1 MAKNIGNKVSR
12 VLDVKDRNFTSVIYQ
27 QKRPP
32 LDSEFN
38 LMQEIQNENISNLL
52 KEITPSGFLELSK
65 IEGAPEDRTL
75 LNSNWKNAIKFK
87 NPYAL
92 VNGWLIH
99 IGGGTNQFQANAIE
113 DIWAQISNDP
123 DEIAFILSEPPLTAH
138 RQDLVFLE
146 VWQVVLKTSDIV
158 HKDGFVQSSLDPLE
172 NDLIDPNL
180 EIETSQRVQVQ
191 YRFRRANGVDFV
203 AFREGLGHASATAQG
218 PLPSPNLNYRYSKH
232 PTDSGLYISGDGS
245 DISKTDLGTV
255 DGYIYA
261 LPICRVHRKNR
272 TAYSTTNQ
280 NGSANSLLTSVT
292 SDRPDGLFHDEI
304 NDGDIEDLRH
314 LVSINGFD
322 LKNLLDENLY
332 NLWSSNLSGELKSS
346 INDENV
352 IGSKIIQIDGI
363 STSAIT
369 GVNTSSRVPD
379 GNRRS
384 FTEGRE
390 IQKIS
395 FNISNPVFNGGKIW
409 FVPKG
414 KKLPTNSWEYEM
426 WDENIFYSRISSLE
440 YRPKVIIW
448 DQTSKIREEI
458 SAGTWF
464 QLGEYR
470 LFDYIEDDC
479 KNRIE
484 FQPDPADVSKFQGKS
499 VTFVFDFYTREG
511 GGIGNTQGGFNF
523 KIHKMLSAF
532 NNKDSS
538 EVETN
543 HYKIPST
550 TKNLKN
556 ARNILSSDGNDNTI
570 DITYV
575 DTALTRSIARF
586 EEASIP
592 TSSLEE
598 KYKGACIEITYHVVS
613 SGSATV
619 NIPNIVY
626 GRSVFG
632 VFSGYNL
639 TRESW
644 LSYGIQKTSESYEV
658 SGLVVTEGDILSFTL
673 LCGNYTTD
681 YIPHIKGISNF
692 AKMYVFQS
700 SVSPG
705 EQGRQGVINVKKD
718 SLRNLCDG
726 VLANCGYYNGSRF
739 AFVGYLNN
747 RLVEISEIEGLGT
760 PVIKY
765 TLAEAPNTSGVLDIH
780 FIGYYNPD
788 LPPAGPN
795 STEAD
800 RFYFAYQHLP
810 YKGILRTRLAT
821 NATERFRILKIDE
834 KIAVTTAGSGSRDQY
849 VSDELKGLIENLPIN
864 SNTRGYNF
872 FGSSI
877 EYSLNGGNSSL
888 RLAHGRGP
896 SQDSYSSQSTF
907 LFEGQVLTLGINSNA
922 PMLRGASV
930 LSPTIHERGFNLNA
944 PTIRDSLGNLLT
956 DPETNLPYDIVFNR
970 DMSQY
975 NHLTQWS
982 AIVEGL
988 DSYKG
993 ELFLLVITTTST
1005 VYNKLEGLEY
1015 EYLEQKDLYRND
1027 ALGKGQETI
1036 LRNDLTANQLN
1047 LFLGR
1052 KIVGAADIIPL
1063 EGRPLIKV

>member
-1 MAKNIGNKVSR
+1 MAKNLGNKVSR
-12 VLDVKDRNFTSVIYQ
+12 VLDVKNRNFTSVVYQ

-38 LMQEIQNENISNLL
+38 LMQDIQNEYISNLL
-52 KEITPSGFLELSK
+52 KEISPSGFLEISK
-65 IEGAPEDRTL
+65 IEGAPENRSL

-92 VNGWLIH
+92 INGWIVH
-99 IGGGTNQFQANAIE
+99 IGGGTNQFQANALE
-113 DIWAQISNDP
+113 DIWSQLSNDP
-123 DEIAFILSEPPLTAH
+123 DEIAFILAEPPLTAH

-146 VWQVVLKTSDIV
+146 VWQAVLKTSDV
-158 HKDGFVQSSLDPLE
+158 LNKDGFVQSSLDPLE
-172 NDLIDPNL
+172 NDLIDQNL
-180 EIETSQRVQVQ
+180 EIETSQRVQIQ

-203 AFREGLGHASATAQG
+203 AFREGLGHASASAQG
-218 PLPSPNLNYRYSKH
+218 PLPTPNLSYKYSKH
-232 PTDSGLYISGDGS
+232 PTDPGLYIAGNGS
-245 DISKTDLGTV
+245 DISKTELGTV

-272 TAYSTTNQ
+272 TAYSPTNQ
-280 NGSANSLLTSVT
+280 NGSANSLLSSVV

-304 NDGDIEDLRH
+304 NEGDIEDLRH
-314 LVSINGFD
+314 TVSINGFD
-322 LKNLLDENLY
+322 FENILDNSLY
-332 NLWSSNLSGELKSS
+332 KLWSSEIPGELKSS
-346 INDENV
+346 LNDENV

-369 GVNTSSRVPD
+369 GVNTTARIPD
-379 GNRRS
+379 GARRS
-384 FTEGRE
+384 FTEGRD

-395 FNISNPVFNGGKIW
+395 FNITNPVFNGGKIW

-414 KKLPTNSWEYEM
+414 KKLPTNTWEYEL
-426 WDENIFYSRISSLE
+426 WNENLFYSRINSLE
-440 YRPKVIIW
+440 YRPKIIVW
-448 DQTSKIREEI
+448 DQTSKVRTEI
-458 SAGTWF
+458 LGGTWF

-484 FQPDPADVSKFQGKS
+484 FQPENIAELQGKS

-523 KIHKMLSAF
+523 KIHNMLSAF

-543 HYKIPST
+543 HYKSVST
-550 TKNLKN
+550 SRLLKN
-556 ARNILSSDGNDNTI
+556 PRITVSSDDNENTL
-570 DITYV
+570 DVVYT
-575 DTALTRSIARF
+575 DTALTRSISRF

-592 TSSLEE
+592 TSSLDE
-598 KYKGACIEITYHVVS
+598 KYKGACIEITYHVIS

-619 NIPNIVY
+619 NIPNVVY

-644 LSYGIQKTSESYEV
+644 LSYGVQKTSESYEL
-658 SGLVVTEGDILSFTL
+658 SGLVVTEGDVLSFTL

-681 YIPHIKGISNF
+681 FIPHTKGISNF

-700 SVSPG
+700 TVSPG
-705 EQGRQGVINVKKD
+705 EPGRQGVINVKKD

-726 VLANCGYYNGSRF
+726 VLSNCGYYNGNRF
-739 AFVGYLNN
+739 AFVGYINN
-747 RLVEISEIEGLGT
+747 RLVEISEIQGLGT
-760 PVIKY
+760 PVIRY
-765 TLAEAPNTSGVLDIH
+765 TLAQAPVTSGVLDIH
-780 FIGYYNPD
+780 FLGYYNPD

-800 RFYFAYQHLP
+800 RFYFTYQHLP
-810 YKGILRTRLAT
+810 YKGILRTRLPL
-821 NATERFRILKIDE
+821 NGSEKFKILKIDQR
-834 KIAVTTAGSGSRDQY
+834 IAVTTAGSGSREQLVPD
-849 VSDELKGLIENLPIN
+849 DLKGLIENLPIN

-872 FGSSI
+872 FGSNI
-877 EYSLNGGNSSL
+877 EYPLNGGDSSL

-896 SQDSYSSQSTF
+896 SQESSNSQSSF
-907 LFEGQVLTLGINSNA
+907 LFEGQTITLGINSNA
-922 PMLRGASV
+922 PMLRGAT
-930 LSPTIHERGFNLNA
+930 LINPIIHERGFDLKA
-944 PTIRDSLGNLLT
+944 PAIRDNSGNLLT
-956 DPETNLPYDIVFNR
+956 DPITNLPYDIVFNR

-975 NHLTQWS
+975 NHLTQWT

-1005 VYNKLEGLEY
+1005 VYNKVEGLEY
-1015 EYLEQKDLYRND
+1015 EYLELKDLYRND
-1027 ALGKGQETI
+1027 AFGKGKETI

-1052 KIVGAADIIPL
+1052 KIIGAADIIPL
-1063 EGRPLIKV
+1063 EGRPLVKV